1 MAASR
6 KSNID
11 TNDISIEFNDS
22 DNDSLVSEHVT
33 SDVELLSESE
43 YEEEDGELFVNNEAV
58 WGTNPPQFG
67 VDQLDF
73 TGSSGVNSEIVNIE
87 PLVLFQLIFT
97 DELIELIVNMRN
109 NYARQ
114 CMSDPAFKIS
124 NRLKN
129 WKEVTVA
136 EMWQMI
142 GFIIYQGLI
151 VKPEY
156 SSYYTSNK
164 IFATPGVKHLLSYN
178 RFVNIDRF
186 LHFVDN
192 ETLGENYPKSAKIQ
206 PV

>member
-1 MAASR
+1 MAATR

-11 TNDISIEFNDS
+11 TNHISIEFNDS

-58 WGTNPPQFG
+58 WGTNPPQFE

-97 DELIELIVNMRN
+97 DELIELIVNMTN

-142 GFIIYQGLI
+142 GFIIYQG
-151 VKPEY
+151 
-156 SSYYTSNK
+156 
-164 IFATPGVKHLLSYN
+164 
-178 RFVNIDRF
+178 
-186 LHFVDN
+186 
-192 ETLGENYPKSAKIQ
+192 
-206 PV
+206 